1 MKKYLP
7 SLDELIPGVI
17 IILIGFAVWN
27 LVGPAITSV
36 TSKLPKVPSVG

>member
-17 IILIGFAVWN
+17 IIVVGFVVWN
-27 LVGPAITSV
+27 FVGTPIVNAIG
-36 TSKLPKVPSVG
+36 KARAKVGA

>member
-7 SLDELIPGVI
+7 SVDEIVPGVI

-27 LVGPAITSV
+27 IVGPTVAKL
-36 TSKLPKVPSVG
+36 TSKVKLPA